1 MDDPLEVVEQKYHLF
16 VLAGYAV
23 VVAIIVSVLH
33 ASLLELLLL
42 WLIGVVFFGA
52 VLSGIRKG
60 VEPAPKFEV

>member
-1 MDDPLEVVEQKYHLF
+1 MNDPLEVVEQKYHLF
-16 VLAGYAV
+16 VLAGYGV

-33 ASLLELLLL
+33 APVLERIVL
-42 WLIGVVFFGA
+42 WLIGVVLFGA